1 MNEFISIPE
10 FLVELM
16 GLMKVSFGLMAL
28 YMIRFLA
35 AMNVLPATGDQI
47 INGTSRTGIALML
60 AFFLATGQPSNAL
73 EGVSGGQIGLIAI
86 KEMLIGVALGFAMS
100 IAVWVVEFAGALID
114 NAAGYNSVQLNDPL
128 NGQQST
134 PVSNMLSRL
143 AIAVFFALGGMVY
156 FAQTMYESY
165 EVWPLLKL
173 GPSFQKT
180 AEAFFIQQFDSL
192 FISTVKLAA
201 PFLLVLLLI
210 DIGIGLLTRSA
221 EKLEPSSLA
230 QPIKG
235 VVTIVMLTMFV
246 SMAFDQLR
254 HYLVPRDI
262 VAKFKDFSAPPKQ

>member
-1 MNEFISIPE
+1 MNEFVSIPE

-16 GLMKVSFGLMAL
+16 GLMKTSFGLMAL
-28 YMIRFLA
+28 YMIRFIA

-47 INGTSRTGIALML
+47 VNGTSRTGIALML

-73 EGVSGGQIGLIAI
+73 EGLSGGQIGLIAI

-100 IAVWVVEFAGALID
+100 VTFWVVEFAGALID

-156 FAQTMYESY
+156 FAQAMYESY
-165 EVWPLLKL
+165 AVWPLLQL
-173 GPSFQKT
+173 APTFQKV
-180 AEAFFIQQFDSL
+180 AEAFVIQQFDAL

-221 EKLEPSSLA
+221 EKLEPTSLA

-235 VVTIVMLTMFV
+235 IVTILMLTMFV

-254 HYLVPRDI
+254 HYLLPRDI
-262 VAKFKDFSAPPKQ
+262 ISKVKSIAVPASQ

>member
-1 MNEFISIPE
+1 
-10 FLVELM
+10 
-16 GLMKVSFGLMAL
+16 LMAL
-28 YMIRFLA
+28 YMIRFIA

-47 INGTSRTGIALML
+47 VNGTSRTGIALML

-73 EGVSGGQIGLIAI
+73 EGLSGGQIGLIAI

-100 IAVWVVEFAGALID
+100 VTFWVVEFAGALID

-143 AIAVFFALGGMVY
+143 AIAIFFALGGMVY
-156 FAQTMYESY
+156 FAQAMYESY
-165 EVWPLLKL
+165 AVWPLLQL
-173 GPSFQKT
+173 APTFV
-180 AEAFFIQQFDSL
+180 IQQFDTL
-192 FISTVKLAA
+192 FASTVKLAA
-201 PFLLVLLLI
+201 PFMLVLLLI

-221 EKLEPSSLA
+221 EKLEPTSLA

-235 VVTIVMLTMFV
+235 VVTILMLTMFV

-254 HYLVPRDI
+254 HYLLPRDI
-262 VAKFKDFSAPPKQ
+262 ISKVKNIAPPTKP